1 MHLLDRPQALQ
12 LLFAEEAGDWYASS
26 ASPALHDAAAAAHTA
41 LLSARSVPQIPECQR
56 AQYAS
61 LTACVA
67 CCIVVCSVKLC
78 PRRSHC
84 GIRTRSYDRKDCAHQ
99 LQISR
104 Y

>member
-41 LLSARSVPQIPECQR
+41 LLSARSVPQIPEC
-56 AQYAS
+56 
-61 LTACVA
+61 
-67 CCIVVCSVKLC
+67 IVVCSVKLC